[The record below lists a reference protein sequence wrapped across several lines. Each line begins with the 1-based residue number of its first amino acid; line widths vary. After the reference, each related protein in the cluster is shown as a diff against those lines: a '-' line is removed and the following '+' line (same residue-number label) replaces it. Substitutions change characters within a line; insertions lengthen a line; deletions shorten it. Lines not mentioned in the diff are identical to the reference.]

1 MPHRGFKQSCFGKD
15 VSGYSFEDS
24 TQVKH
29 VIFDLIGQVEKDWHR
44 TIFTLR

>member
-1 MPHRGFKQSCFGKD
+1 MLESMGPAHLCVNF
-15 VSGYSFEDS
+15 S

-29 VIFDLIGQVEKDWHR
+29 VMFELEGLAEKDWHR